1 MSINKPKP
9 IPAPRSIISMSNP
22 KLLKS
27 RGVKVYSGVVHMLP
41 AREYDRLRVAH
52 NLPALGV
59 NACPFAGMCKATC
72 LNTAGRGGIPM
83 ATYAAAASPLRN
95 NVEDGRF
102 RRSHA
107 FYTNRP
113 AFIATLFR
121 DMRRLVKHAAEQDM
135 VPALRLNGT
144 SDIDWSRDYP
154 EVVGYAVGLGITL
167 YDYTKRPVD
176 YDATSP
182 VHHTYSVDV
191 SPARVRRAVA
201 YMQAG
206 GTAAVVFATPK
217 GQALPATWQGFPVVD
232 GDLTDARFLDPRG
245 VVVGLHAKGKAK
257 RDRTGFVYPNV
268 AT

>member
-1 MSINKPKP
+1 MSDKPKS

-27 RGVKVYSGVVHMLP
+27 RGVKVFSGVVHMLP

-83 ATYAAAASPLRN
+83 ATYAKAASPLRN

-107 FYTNRP
+107 FYTDRVK
-113 AFIATLFR
+113 FLSTLFR
-121 DMRRLVKHAAEQDM
+121 DMRTLVRNATEQDM

-154 EVVGYAVGLGITL
+154 EVIGYAVGLGITL
-167 YDYTKRPVD
+167 YDYTKRPV
-176 YDATSP
+176 SPGGP

-191 SPARVRRAVA
+191 SPARVRRAIA

-206 GTAAVVFATPK
+206 GNAAVVFATPK
-217 GQALPATWQGFPVVD
+217 GQALPATWQGFPVID

-257 RDRTGFVYPNV
+257 RDRSGFVYPNV

>member
-1 MSINKPKP
+1 MTMPTNEPKTLTASP
-9 IPAPRSIISMSNP
+9 TIISMGNP

-27 RGVKVYSGVVHMLP
+27 RGVKVFSGVVHMLP
-41 AREYDRLRVAH
+41 AREYDRLRVAIGW
-52 NLPALGV
+52 LPLGV
-59 NACPFAGMCKATC
+59 NACAFAGMCKNLC
-72 LNTAGRGGIPM
+72 INTTGRGHIPM
-83 ATYAAAASPLRN
+83 LSYAKSAFKN
-95 NVEDGRF
+95 NVEHGRF

-107 FYTNRP
+107 FYTDRA
-113 AFIATLFR
+113 AFIATLFK
-121 DMRRLVKHAAEQDM
+121 DMRRLVKNATKEGM
-135 VPALRLNGT
+135 IPALRLNGT

-167 YDYTKRPVD
+167 YDYTKRPVTF
-176 YDATSP
+176 DAESP

-201 YMQAG
+201 YLQAG
-206 GTAAVVFATPK
+206 GNAAVVFATPK
-217 GQALPATWQGFPVVD
+217 GQALPATWNGFPVVD